1 MMGAGKTTVARIVA
15 ARTGRPQVDTDVEV
29 ERALGATVSAIF
41 AERGE
46 EAFRRAESEVLR
58 RVLDT
63 AVPAVVSV
71 GGGMVLDA
79 GNRRAMAGA
88 GTVVWLRARPDT
100 LAARAGVLSDRPL
113 LHASG
118 ETPAA
123 VLTRLAARRRPLY
136 EEVAGV
142 VVDVDDLSAE
152 EVADRVV
159 ACLGTVSGGV
169 P

>member
-1 MMGAGKTTVARIVA
+1 MGAGKTTVARIVA
-15 ARTGRPQVDTDVEV
+15 ARTGRPHIDTDDEV
-29 ERALGATVSAIF
+29 ERALGATVTEIF
-41 AERGE
+41 AGRGE
-46 EAFRRAESEVLR
+46 DAFRRAESEALR
-58 RVLDT
+58 RVTDG

-71 GGGMVLDA
+71 GGGMVLDPA
-79 GNRRAMAGA
+79 NRRAMADA

-100 LAARAGVLSDRPL
+100 LAARASALGDQPL
-113 LHASG
+113 LHAGG
-118 ETPAA
+118 ETPAD
-123 VLTRLAARRRPLY
+123 VLARLAAARRPYY
-136 EEVAGV
+136 EEVAGA